1 MYLVLVASLIELTP
15 LSCVHLLHVILLVVL
30 DENSIDVE
38 TGRSEGARPPPTQY
52 FSPRCY

>member
-38 TGRSEGARPPPTQY
+38 TGRSGGAGPPPV
-52 FSPRCY
+52 F